1 MKDLKKNS
9 FRVEEILPATD
20 LLAEELSQIKGGIG
34 RDDVPT
40 PGCGN
45 GNGCSGG
52 NGTAMLR
59 AF

>member
-20 LLAEELSQIKGGIG
+20 LLAEELSHVKGGG
-34 RDDVPT
+34 GSDDVPV
-40 PGCGN
+40 PGCNN
-45 GNGCSGG
+45 GNGCNGG
-52 NGTAMLR
+52 NGSAMLR